1 MSRTKASFSQFQ
13 CTCFQ
18 GSLARNAFLKDS
30 GCAKYVVLQDK
41 KRASENGL
49 GRSAARRATL
59 ARRSRLCPDHV
70 LISPLLE
77 LTVPTS
83 FSQLQV
89 AVFEGSLAGKFR
101 CHQTTD

>member
-41 KRASENGL
+41 NARQKMDWEGL
-49 GRSAARRATL
+49 PRDARRL
-59 ARRSRLCPDHV
+59 RDGLDYVRIMS
-70 LISPLLE
+70 
-77 LTVPTS
+77 
-83 FSQLQV
+83 
-89 AVFEGSLAGKFR
+89 
-101 CHQTTD
+101 